1 MIKTAKKK
9 NQAQLTSN
17 IDLSG
22 ISDSSKYIKIGEASK
37 IIGVSIDTLRRWE
50 KKGWVKTVKTPGG
63 TRLYDKT
70 QLQKLNPNLKK
81 GPKSLISP
89 LLSSPIPPITQITPS
104 PQSYQYPSI
113 SLSSD
118 HSALSQSKTIDAE
131 IVGQETF
138 QKSGSLL
145 EDKSL
150 IDFVKNLKKGLL
162 TVIVFVLTVTALTVP
177 AFLLTHYIN
186 NTQTASNIYKGV
198 HGDTLNEV
206 TNFTRLITDIFS
218 PEVSRKF
225 FGTHPPGSLASLFG
239 RSGPPGELSQK
250 LNIDLSPALKRDS
263 AYLSGADPL
272 TLSTPSKPSIL
283 SSGSVLAESSPS
295 GSFFQINL
303 DTEINGTASVSGEL
317 TAPNIVYSITP
328 GTNITVTGDP
338 QKPTI
343 YSTITVPT
351 ATTTVPGIASFSSS
365 FFTVSTAG
373 AVSLTDGGITTTQ
386 IKDGTI
392 TNSDLA
398 SSTITISPGSGMSG
412 GGSASLGGS
421 VTITN
426 AGVISIAG
434 TANQVIASGAVG
446 AVTLTL
452 PQDIDVAADVEF
464 DSLELTTGLLLNGST
479 SGTVTLAGGTA
490 ITDYTLTL
498 PTDDGTDNYVLTTN
512 GAGVTAWEA
521 IGGGACANC
530 IITDPGATQTIT
542 PTAAGAIGLS
552 IAQD

>member
-150 IDFVKNLKKGLL
+150 INFVKNLKKGLL
-162 TVIVFVLTVTALTVP
+162 TVIIFVLTVTALTVP

-186 NTQTASNIYKGV
+186 NTQTASNIYKAA
-198 HGDTLNEV
+198 HGDSLNEV

-225 FGTHPPGSLASLFG
+225 FGTHPTLF
-239 RSGPPGELSQK
+239 
-250 LNIDLSPALKRDS
+250 N
-263 AYLSGADPL
+263 
-272 TLSTPSKPSIL
+272 
-283 SSGSVLAESSPS
+283 
-295 GSFFQINL
+295 
-303 DTEINGTASVSGEL
+303 
-317 TAPNIVYSITP
+317 
-328 GTNITVTGDP
+328 
-338 QKPTI
+338 
-343 YSTITVPT
+343 
-351 ATTTVPGIASFSSS
+351 
-365 FFTVSTAG
+365 
-373 AVSLTDGGITTTQ
+373 
-386 IKDGTI
+386 
-392 TNSDLA
+392 
-398 SSTITISPGSGMSG
+398 
-412 GGSASLGGS
+412 
-421 VTITN
+421 
-426 AGVISIAG
+426 
-434 TANQVIASGAVG
+434 
-446 AVTLTL
+446 
-452 PQDIDVAADVEF
+452 
-464 DSLELTTGLLLNGST
+464 
-479 SGTVTLAGGTA
+479 
-490 ITDYTLTL
+490 
-498 PTDDGTDNYVLTTN
+498 
-512 GAGVTAWEA
+512 
-521 IGGGACANC
+521 
-530 IITDPGATQTIT
+530 
-542 PTAAGAIGLS
+542 
-552 IAQD
+552 